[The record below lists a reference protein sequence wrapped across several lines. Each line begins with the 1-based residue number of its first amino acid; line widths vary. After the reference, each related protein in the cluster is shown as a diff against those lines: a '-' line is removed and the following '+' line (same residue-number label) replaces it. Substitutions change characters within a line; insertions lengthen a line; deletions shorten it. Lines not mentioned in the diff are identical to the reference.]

1 MEHQLHSDSKRLK
14 TYLELTGYVYKDM
27 PVENEYCVYCNSDK
41 IIDKRYL
48 KENNIREV
56 RIYMLNDIEEYGFT
70 GKHISL
76 DSKYINQISYKTCTT
91 NQNDSLYP
99 LGNVWI
105 TGTDGNT
112 DEFKNIVFVLVK
124 EKK

>member
-1 MEHQLHSDSKRLK
+1 MEHQLQIDSKRLK

-27 PVENEYCVYCNSDK
+27 PVENEYYVYYNSDK
-41 IIDKRYL
+41 IIDKKYL
-48 KENNIREV
+48 KENNITEV

-76 DSKYINQISYKTCTT
+76 DSKYINQISYRTSRS
-91 NQNDSLYP
+91 NQTDSLYP
-99 LGNVWI
+99 LGNIWI

-112 DEFKNIVFVLVK
+112 DNFKNIVFVLVK